1 MVRLVMLKPILPF
14 GIVIGIGKSWGWE
27 VKTRFG
33 WHLFKLEY
41 RTGFDVD
48 KAVAAL
54 KKEFGNPQIN
64 WD

>member
-1 MVRLVMLKPILPF
+1 MA
-14 GIVIGIGKSWGWE
+14 GWE

-48 KAVAAL
+48 KAVAAQL
-54 KKEFGNPQIN
+54 TKEFGNQQDQPK
-64 WD
+64 